1 MVKRKET
8 SLSCVSLGVFLLTFH
23 MVKIKAN
30 MVEKNKHKTDMVK
43 KESWG
48 KDGRQKN
55 KIKAKMVKKKK
66 TW

>member
-43 KESWG
+43 KES
-48 KDGRQKN
+48 
-55 KIKAKMVKKKK
+55 
-66 TW
+66 